1 MLTLCIVC
9 LDYVT
14 VISQSNHLLP
24 SHCPWCT
31 LVIISCTHCEFSHSL
46 LRSGHCLKLC
56 SGYYVFNYSL
66 LLVCV

>member
-31 LVIISCTHCEFSHSL
+31 LVIIKFSCTHREFSHAL
-46 LRSGHCLKLC
+46 LRSVKLC
-56 SGYYVFNYSL
+56 SG
-66 LLVCV
+66 